1 MSDDSSN
8 GNGSR
13 FNVCRDQYEDTRA
26 DSLRCI
32 AAAVERA
39 AAAVAHAGLAA
50 RRSDLL
56 QTHGLIVQSLRV
68 LATVSA
74 AVSELRGNA
83 DLRRTDAI
91 RKGTKP
97 RKPGRPR
104 GTTKAAASLSRHADD

>member
-1 MSDDSSN
+1 MNPDPDHN
-8 GNGSR
+8 GTFVVPFTDFETVRG
-13 FNVCRDQYEDTRA
+13 
-26 DSLRCI
+26 DSLRQI
-32 AAAVERA
+32 AASINEA

-83 DLRRTDAI
+83 DLRRTDSI
-91 RKGTKP
+91 VKGTKP